1 MDNITFTAEQKEQL
15 KNNVRAI
22 ERYIEENVVP
32 YITGDVRL
40 EFGGIYHCPRTGSPT
55 AMYTLCVR
63 TSKIYREESLSNFEF
78 WSGAISNA
86 EEFTLEE
93 LDRIGEELET
103 LDCEGDG
110 YDETQINDLMWFE
123 PEYLASLIG
132 LEWDSETGKVIR

>member
-1 MDNITFTAEQKEQL
+1 M
-15 KNNVRAI
+15 
-22 ERYIEENVVP
+22 
-32 YITGDVRL
+32 
-40 EFGGIYHCPRTGSPT
+40 
-55 AMYTLCVR
+55 
-63 TSKIYREESLSNFEF
+63 KIYREESLSNFEF

-93 LDRIGEELET
+93 LDRIGEELEI

-132 LEWDSETGKVIR
+132 LEWDSEKGEIIR

>member
-1 MDNITFTAEQKEQL
+1 M
-15 KNNVRAI
+15 
-22 ERYIEENVVP
+22 
-32 YITGDVRL
+32 
-40 EFGGIYHCPRTGSPT
+40 
-55 AMYTLCVR
+55 
-63 TSKIYREESLSNFEF
+63 KIYREESLSNFEF

-93 LDRIGEELET
+93 LDQITAALES
-103 LDCEGDG
+103 LDEGDG